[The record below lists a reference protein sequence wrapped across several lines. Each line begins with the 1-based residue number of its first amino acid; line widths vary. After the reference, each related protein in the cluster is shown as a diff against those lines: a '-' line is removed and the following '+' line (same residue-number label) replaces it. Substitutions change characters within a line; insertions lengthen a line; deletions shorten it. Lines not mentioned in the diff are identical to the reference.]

1 MAMSTLLMLVVSIGL
16 IAIERFRFG
25 EVGEF

>member
-1 MAMSTLLMLVVSIGL
+1 MNMLLMLVVPVGL